1 MLRLTGSRFLHI
13 PRGLGV
19 EMDSVKD
26 PSLLLLHLSTQ
37 INTIPFY
44 MGLEHP
50 RNFGIHERV
59 LEPTPVELKDD
70 HIKYSLYEMFS
81 IKCPSSRFP
90 QCSVL
95 SVTQA

>member
-19 EMDSVKD
+19 EMDSVKGYYF
-26 PSLLLLHLSTQ
+26 LSME
-37 INTIPFY
+37 INTVPFY

-50 RNFGIHERV
+50 QNFGIHEGV

-70 HIKYSLYEMFS
+70 RIKYSLYEMFS
-81 IKCPSSRFP
+81 IKCPSSGLP

-95 SVTQA
+95 SLTQA